1 MKISLDRSIY
11 SIDAVIMTAY
21 QMTDDHYIFLYEE
34 SNNKIIV
41 RIKNKKND
49 KEVLEPIK
57 DEFLNKLIDNSL
69 RVKIN
74 EETKITRDT
83 LVRTAMMSI
92 KND

>member
-1 MKISLDRSIY
+1 MAKKKMKWDCKEFEFPEKVKRDWKEAGSRNIELS
-11 SIDAVIMTAY
+11 
-21 QMTDDHYIFLYEE
+21 EE
-34 SNNKIIV
+34 WEKQNASTLLN
-41 RIKNKKND
+41 IKN
-49 KEVLEPIK
+49 IK